1 MVEVIRL
8 NDQKFYKQRL
18 FGFLTKFTST
28 SCTIKT
34 LKLNGR
40 YRATLTV
47 FGEEESYIGEQSN
60 RRAAEINACIR
71 YINQNVVNQEMTWSF
86 APGHRFLELKNRI
99 STGLEL
105 YGNYHPQVVVRELER
120 WYPDLK
126 WDIFPKGKAES
137 YSCNLQIRP
146 YGSVYVVEETGNTKM
161 EANISSFM
169 KMAKKLFD
177 IGDLPPYSP
186 DNMVEDMELRP
197 VLLYRPAV
205 LKVLHSRAGIST
217 K

>member
-1 MVEVIRL
+1 LLTPPFFLSFSASFKMVEVIRL

-71 YINQNVVNQEMTWSF
+71 YINQNVVNQEMTWYVSISF
-86 APGHRFLELKNRI
+86 FLIIQIL
-99 STGLEL
+99 
-105 YGNYHPQVVVRELER
+105 NYYLNN
-120 WYPDLK
+120 
-126 WDIFPKGKAES
+126 F
-137 YSCNLQIRP
+137 
-146 YGSVYVVEETGNTKM
+146 
-161 EANISSFM
+161 
-169 KMAKKLFD
+169 
-177 IGDLPPYSP
+177 
-186 DNMVEDMELRP
+186 
-197 VLLYRPAV
+197 
-205 LKVLHSRAGIST
+205 
-217 K
+217 